1 MKRRSNEYK
10 RVSLTTPPSFF
21 ASELEGTAKRMAAAL
36 IAAGFEVI
44 WGFCEDNK
52 AEVILGGLCDPFKV
66 QRALEEAGI
75 DSIQVEARFR
85 FCDGAD
91 PHVKLSTR
99 VFRYYG
105 AFGHE

>member
-1 MKRRSNEYK
+1 MTRRSEYK
-10 RVSLTTPPSFF
+10 KVSLTTPQAFF
-21 ASELEGTAKRMAAAL
+21 ASELEGTAKKMAQAL

-44 WGFCEDNK
+44 WGVCEDNK
-52 AEVILGGLCDPFKV
+52 AELILGGLCDPFKV
-66 QRALEEAGI
+66 QKVLETEGI

-85 FCDGAD
+85 FVDSAD